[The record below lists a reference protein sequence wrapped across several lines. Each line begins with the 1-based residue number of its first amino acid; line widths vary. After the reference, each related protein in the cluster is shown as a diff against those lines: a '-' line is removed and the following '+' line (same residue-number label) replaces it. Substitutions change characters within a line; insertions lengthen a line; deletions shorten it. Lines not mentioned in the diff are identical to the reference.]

1 MNKENEKDS
10 LELLLNNYRN
20 TSHPET
26 GLTPAFMLFRDD
38 KRSIFQRNT
47 VRTKGIIKANKKDQK
62 KKLQRKDEINK
73 SKNKKQGEID
83 IGDRIIIRNYRKQH
97 RFDPLFL
104 PQPCI
109 VISSSKKYVTVQNEF
124 DGGVLNRHRDDI
136 KVLPYI
142 PQTADSINENDET
155 ENDKKQSNKYCIEDY
170 EDFDRRMQEEY
181 CDFDNFLFKDSRTST
196 NEVTSC
202 GEPQID
208 DITYSM
214 KNLNF

>member
-1 MNKENEKDS
+1 M
-10 LELLLNNYRN
+10 
-20 TSHPET
+20 
-26 GLTPAFMLFRDD
+26 
-38 KRSIFQRNT
+38 
-47 VRTKGIIKANKKDQK
+47 
-62 KKLQRKDEINK
+62 
-73 SKNKKQGEID
+73 
-83 IGDRIIIRNYRKQH
+83 
-97 RFDPLFL
+97 FL

-109 VISSSKKYVTVQNEF
+109 IISRNKKYVTVQNEF

-142 PQTADSINENDET
+142 SQTADSINKNDET

-170 EDFDRRMQEEY
+170 EDFDRQMQEEY

-196 NEVTSC
+196 NEVPSC

-214 KNLNF
+214 KNLNLDIPLVRQSQRTRKPNPWYYNQDILTDFDKRWRYSIFFFENIEFYHCVIFIVVFFYIFRRSEL